1 MDRRLYVL
9 SNSISVIIGQFKGKK
24 KKLSAGQRFTQV
36 PGNIH
41 TGAVLLV
48 NTTFLNLVTVFI
60 ALLVVGTEMEW

>member
-1 MDRRLYVL
+1 M
-9 SNSISVIIGQFKGKK
+9 IKI
-24 KKLSAGQRFTQV
+24 SAGQRFTQV

-60 ALLVVGTEMEW
+60 ALLVVGTEMQW